1 MQSRSEDLTVIGEI
15 CRGNQRM
22 GTINSAG
29 CQDSE
34 IRKQKSGPP
43 KFTLD
48 IDG

>member
-29 CQDSE
+29 V
-34 IRKQKSGPP
+34 SGFRDQET
-43 KFTLD
+43 KIGTSK
-48 IDG
+48 IHT